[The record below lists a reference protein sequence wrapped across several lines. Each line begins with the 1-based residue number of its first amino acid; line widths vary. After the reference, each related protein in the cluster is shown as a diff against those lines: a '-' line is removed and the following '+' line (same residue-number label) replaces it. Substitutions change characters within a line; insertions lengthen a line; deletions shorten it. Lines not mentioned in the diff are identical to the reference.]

1 MDNWS
6 FNESFIWRNYY
17 PECANDKQTPINIDT
32 ELIKY
37 CKTLC
42 KFDTIYKPSKCF
54 VNYNNNLIR
63 IKYEPGSYLNFMMF
77 YTNLLKLLFT
87 LPVYIL

>member
-17 PECANDKQTPINIDT
+17 PECSNNNQSPINIDT

-42 KFDTIYKPSKCF
+42 KFETIYNPSKCY

-63 IKYEPGSYLNFMMF
+63 IKYDSGSYLKYQDVMIMN
-77 YTNLLKLLFT
+77 
-87 LPVYIL
+87 